1 MCWNIGPC
9 NRLLLVKKHRP
20 SILHVLEHRALHQDF
35 KRKTSPGCGSGL
47 PAHEHHRKDDAPNA
61 AKAAGAGGGV
71 AAGTATGGGVAAGD
85 DDEPAAGAGT
95 VKTLGAPA
103 AAPAVPGASGLGGVG
118 VGALTLAP
126 TLGSAPTTAR
136 HVSHATSS
144 GGFGGR
150 RSGASPRVFTA
161 CFRLPFTN
169 LFS

>member
-95 VKTLGAPA
+95 VKTLGAPPA
-103 AAPAVPGASGLGGVG
+103 AGASGREGGG
-118 VGALTLAP
+118 RAFEGGALEGMAP
-126 TLGSAPTTAR
+126 PTAR
-136 HVSHATSS
+136 RVSHAASS
-144 GGFGGR
+144 AGFGGR

-161 CFRLPFTN
+161 RTRLAFTN
-169 LFS
+169 SFS